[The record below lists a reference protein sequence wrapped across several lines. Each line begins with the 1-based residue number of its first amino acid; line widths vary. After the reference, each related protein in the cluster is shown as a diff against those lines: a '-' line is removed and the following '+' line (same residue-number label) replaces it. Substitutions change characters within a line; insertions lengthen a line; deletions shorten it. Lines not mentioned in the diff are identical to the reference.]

1 MTFKMAKR
9 WTDVLHSAN
18 KNCKVFKRMLEND
31 AITKILLFKGF
42 GDDLIPSDSGSSE
55 SEMKWLCEKCGVPPS
70 SRDVLHEML
79 HCYNCQFVPYE
90 IFIQIL
96 ALVQE
101 IMTCI
106 HDIAK

>member
-1 MTFKMAKR
+1 
-9 WTDVLHSAN
+9 
-18 KNCKVFKRMLEND
+18 MLEDD
-31 AITKILLFKGF
+31 AITKILLFKDS

-55 SEMKWLCEKCGVPPS
+55 SETKWLCEKCSPL
-70 SRDVLHEML
+70 SRDVLHEIS
-79 HCYNCQFVPYE
+79 HCYNCQSLPHE
-90 IFIQIL
+90 IVIQIS